1 MSRLEELCRPFL
13 TLVCSNVVFSRAG
26 ANVNAEAL
34 RAKARAT
41 LDAIREACAGD
52 AVLRRE
58 FERIE
63 KPLVFFAD
71 YCLKEGASPL
81 AREWSELGRSYS
93 ELSGDEKFYDMLTAT
108 LEDPEASERLRM
120 FYLMM
125 GLGFDGVHRGDGG
138 YVQHRMRLCATRFDT
153 SPGERSALVP
163 DLSVARVGT
172 RRPRHLLVGC
182 LVFAILFA
190 AGAFASYYYRF
201 CCETRD
207 YRIALVAAHR
217 LSEADVGA
225 RTHFDEVSEGP
236 VAPVAVP
243 VGKEA
248 VK

>member
-41 LDAIREACAGD
+41 LDSIREACAGD

-71 YCLKEGASPL
+71 YCFKEGAAPL

-138 YVQHRMRLCATRFDT
+138 YVQHRMRLCATRFDA
-153 SPGERSALVP
+153 SSSERAALVP
-163 DLSVARVGT
+163 DVAASRVGA
-172 RRPRHLLVGC
+172 RRRRHLLTGC
-182 LVFAILFA
+182 LVFAVLF
-190 AGAFASYYYRF
+190 FASAFVTYYYRF

-207 YRIALVAAHR
+207 YRSALVAAYR
-217 LSEADVGA
+217 LSESDVGA
-225 RTHFDEVSEGP
+225 RTHFDDVLESAAPSAETEVR
-236 VAPVAVP
+236 
-243 VGKEA
+243 K
-248 VK
+248 

>member
-13 TLVCSNVVFSRAG
+13 TLVCSHVVFSLAG
-26 ANVNAEAL
+26 ANVNAEDL

-71 YCLKEGASPL
+71 YCLKEGAAPL

-93 ELSGDEKFYDMLTAT
+93 ELSGDEKFYDMLAAT

-138 YVQHRMRLCATRFDT
+138 YIRQRMRLCATRFDA
-153 SPGERSALVP
+153 SAGERAAHVP
-163 DLSVARVGT
+163 DLAATHVGAC
-172 RRPRHLLVGC
+172 RRSRLLAGC
-182 LVFAILFA
+182 LVLACLFA

-201 CCETRD
+201 CRETRD
-207 YRIALVAAHR
+207 YRSALVEAHR
-217 LSEADVGA
+217 LAEADVVA
-225 RTHFDEVSEGP
+225 RTHFDDLSESVQTPAATEVR
-236 VAPVAVP
+236 
-243 VGKEA
+243 K
-248 VK
+248 